1 MTRAANSIDYAWRG
15 PFTNRELNALHA
27 EAFAHPVLDDD
38 WREQVER
45 HSLGW
50 VCARESGELL
60 GWVNVAWDG
69 ATHAIILDT
78 MVAARARRRGIG
90 AGMVAS
96 AAEHAREA
104 GCEWLHVDFDEE
116 LEPFYL
122 DACGF
127 KPTPAGLIAL

>member
-1 MTRAANSIDYAWRG
+1 MRTRSTTRG
-15 PFTNRELNALHA
+15 AGHSPTELNALHA

-50 VCARESGELL
+50 ACARESGELL

-90 AGMVAS
+90 AGLVAS

-116 LEPFYL
+116 LAPFYI

-127 KPTPAGLIAL
+127 KPTQAGLIAL

>member
-1 MTRAANSIDYAWRG
+1 MARVIYNT
-15 PFTNRELNALHA
+15 ELNALHA
-27 EAFAHPVLDDD
+27 EAFAYPMRDDD
-38 WREQVER
+38 WQGQVER

-50 VCARESGELL
+50 VCARSSGELV

-69 ATHAIILDT
+69 ATHAFILDT
-78 MVAARARRRGIG
+78 IVAARARRRGIG

-96 AAEHAREA
+96 AADHAREA

-116 LEPFYL
+116 LEPFYIVG
-122 DACGF
+122 CGF

>member
-15 PFTNRELNALHA
+15 SFTNRELNALHA

-38 WREQVER
+38 WREQVEC

-116 LEPFYL
+116 LEPFYI